1 MGRIKAGFVFK
12 KMSFSIGNR
21 EAYLAM
27 LRQEREDAR
36 AKRQATVQ
44 VHSESE
50 DEPETEVEPYQTFP
64 TRRGEDTV
72 IKQGHDL
79 TCGMRCLQN
88 IYGVHIVTR
97 EEMDNQAKFLERE
110 ESTFADHVEPKYDP
124 VLGDY
129 SVEVLQS
136 VLENKGKW
144 AQRIDI
150 DKIPSDYF
158 VPVVEKNPTFVGY
171 IVALPGH
178 YVVIKY
184 KQQTYKCLDSLKG
197 IASRFID
204 KRTLLKRRDGAVFCS
219 QDSDDTRPVLAL
231 LAIGGSPFVEYS
243 LLHNS
248 WSQSPPSP
256 NKFVTEIGNVV
267 RPNLMKN
274 IRSTKD
280 KEVLVWYKKWKT
292 MRVPPSEKTLRHLSM
307 VVRERINTERTVIIK
322 KENEQAV
329 ICCSSAEG
337 LIKEL
342 LQMQWIS
349 KGSDFYL
356 KMDSSGV
363 MDEFDNELDLQ
374 AEGSLQDFGIVDGSV
389 ITLNCHS
396 PTNDPT
402 ANIGGFYTFECRIE
416 GTCIGQQH
424 NAYSVRD
431 NEGKVHVVYKKCIQT
446 IKR

>member
-1 MGRIKAGFVFK
+1 
-12 KMSFSIGNR
+12 
-21 EAYLAM
+21 
-27 LRQEREDAR
+27 
-36 AKRQATVQ
+36 
-44 VHSESE
+44 
-50 DEPETEVEPYQTFP
+50 
-64 TRRGEDTV
+64 
-72 IKQGHDL
+72 
-79 TCGMRCLQN
+79 
-88 IYGVHIVTR
+88 
-97 EEMDNQAKFLERE
+97 
-110 ESTFADHVEPKYDP
+110 
-124 VLGDY
+124 
-129 SVEVLQS
+129 
-136 VLENKGKW
+136 
-144 AQRIDI
+144 
-150 DKIPSDYF
+150 
-158 VPVVEKNPTFVGY
+158 
-171 IVALPGH
+171 
-178 YVVIKY
+178 
-184 KQQTYKCLDSLKG
+184 
-197 IASRFID
+197 
-204 KRTLLKRRDGAVFCS
+204 
-219 QDSDDTRPVLAL
+219 
-231 LAIGGSPFVEYS
+231 
-243 LLHNS
+243 
-248 WSQSPPSP
+248 
-256 NKFVTEIGNVV
+256 
-267 RPNLMKN
+267 
-274 IRSTKD
+274 
-280 KEVLVWYKKWKT
+280 

>member
-1 MGRIKAGFVFK
+1 
-12 KMSFSIGNR
+12 MSFLPGSY
-21 EAYLAM
+21 EEYM
-27 LRQEREDAR
+27 EQLRQNLEDVRR
-36 AKRQATVQ
+36 AKSTHATVQ
-44 VHSESE
+44 ISSESE
-50 DEPETEVEPYQTFP
+50 SEEEAEPYQTFP
-64 TRRGEDTV
+64 VRKNEDSV

-88 IYGVHIVTR
+88 IYGTHIVTR
-97 EEMDNQAKFLERE
+97 EEMDTQARFLEQEEAKF
-110 ESTFADHVEPKYDP
+110 ADNVDPKFDP
-124 VLGDY
+124 DFGDY
-129 SVEVLQS
+129 SIEVLQS

-150 DKIPSDYF
+150 DKIQADYF

-184 KQQTYKCLDSLKG
+184 KQQTYKCLDSLKD
-197 IASRFID
+197 IATRLID
-204 KRTLLKRRDGAVFCS
+204 KRSLLKIRDGRVFCS
-219 QDSDDTRPVLAL
+219 LDSDDTRPVVAL
-231 LAIGGSPFVEYS
+231 LAVGGSPFVEYS
-243 LLHNS
+243 LLHSS

-256 NKFVTEIGNVV
+256 DKFILEIGNVV
-267 RPNLMKN
+267 RPTLMRNL
-274 IRSTKD
+274 RATRD
-280 KEVLVWYKKWKT
+280 KEVLGWYNRWKT
-292 MRVPPSEKTLRHLSM
+292 MRVPPSEKTLKHLTTM
-307 VVRERINTERTVIIK
+307 VRERINTERTVIIK
-322 KENEQAV
+322 RADEQAV
-329 ICCSSAEG
+329 IRCSSAEG

-349 KGSDFYL
+349 RGADFYL
-356 KMDSSGV
+356 RIDSSGIV
-363 MDEFDNELDLQ
+363 DEYDNELDFQ
-374 AEGSLQDFGIVDGSV
+374 AEGSLQDFGIADGAV
-389 ITLNCHS
+389 ITLDSHS
-396 PTNDPT
+396 SVAGDMS